1 MLIKF
6 IRPLTVYQQSV
17 EFTFRQGYSYECEID
32 GEDMIVWNIDKS
44 AEVRIWLGELEKW
57 IEM

>member
-6 IRPLTVYQQSV
+6 IRPLTVYQQSI

-32 GEDMIVWNIDKS
+32 GDDMVVWNIDKS
-44 AEVRIWLGELEKW
+44 VMVRLSVGELDGLVE
-57 IEM
+57 

>member
-6 IRPLTVYQQSV
+6 TRPLTVYQQSI

-44 AEVRIWLGELEKW
+44 VMVRLSVE
-57 IEM
+57 EMDGLVE

>member
-6 IRPLTVYQQSV
+6 TRPLTVYQQSI

-32 GEDMIVWNIDKS
+32 GDEMVVWNIDKS
-44 AEVRIWLGELEKW
+44 VMVRLSVGELDGLVE
-57 IEM
+57 

>member
-6 IRPLTVYQQSV
+6 TRPLTVYQQSI

-32 GEDMIVWNIDKS
+32 DDEMVVWNIDKS
-44 AEVRIWLGELEKW
+44 VMVRLSVGEMDGLVE
-57 IEM
+57 

>member
-6 IRPLTVYQQSV
+6 TRPLTVYQSSI

-32 GEDMIVWNIDKS
+32 GDDMVVWNIDKS
-44 AEVRIWLGELEKW
+44 VMVRLSVE
-57 IEM
+57 EMDGLVE

>member
-6 IRPLTVYQQSV
+6 IRPLTVYQSSV

-32 GEDMIVWNIDKS
+32 GDDMVVWNIDKS
-44 AEVRIWLGELEKW
+44 AEVRIWLGEC
-57 IEM
+57 